1 MIRTTIVLA
10 LLGIASYVA
19 YVIVSSYLA
28 STGTVWERLLAASQN
43 SATILWSKFVM
54 LIGFATAGMDYVAD
68 LLGMPEVKD
77 TIQSVMKPQYVALF
91 VVGAAA
97 LTIMARKRTM

>member
-1 MIRTTIVLA
+1 MIRTTIVLI
-10 LLGIASYVA
+10 LLGIAAYVA

-28 STGTVWERLLAASQN
+28 SSGTVRERLLATSQN

-54 LIGFATAGMDYVAD
+54 LLGFATAGMDFVAD

-77 TIQSVMKPQYVALF
+77 MIQSVMKPQYVAVF
-91 VVGAAA
+91 VVAVAAI
-97 LTIMARKRTM
+97 TILARKRTM